1 MSGEIDLME
10 SRGNDSSC
18 TTGGNN
24 VFASTLHWGPAWNAD
39 AYTQTSASYTHPAS
53 LGDGM
58 HTYGM
63 VWTEDRLF
71 TYIDDESNIV
81 LDVNMSDASF
91 WEKGG
96 FTGDNPWKNQGKN
109 APFDKEFYLIF
120 NVAVGGVNGYFPDGQ
135 CAKPYSNTSP
145 SASNEFYDTKDQ
157 WYPSWNYPATNQA
170 AMKIDSVRVWSLEGD
185 EKFIQ

>member
-1 MSGEIDLME
+1 
-10 SRGNDSSC
+10 
-18 TTGGNN
+18 
-24 VFASTLHWGPAWNAD
+24 
-39 AYTQTSASYTHPAS
+39 
-53 LGDGM
+53 M

-96 FTGDNPWKNQGKN
+96 WTNRDNPWKGRGKN

-120 NVAVGGVNGYFPDGQ
+120 NVAVGGTNSYFPDG
-135 CAKPYSNTSP
+135 
-145 SASNEFYDTKDQ
+145 
-157 WYPSWNYPATNQA
+157 
-170 AMKIDSVRVWSLEGD
+170 
-185 EKFIQ
+185 